1 MIEIKYISSN
11 GKSYDLIGDKMRTTS
26 GNFHKYAWTKNVKKV
41 NGKERLTKFTKE
53 STNYQLTLTLRG
65 GLDERKEMLNDL
77 IDSFEQDVINR
88 TPGTICFG
96 GYYTRCFIISSESKI
111 SEIRNC
117 WSDCMVEI
125 YCADS
130 FWIKEKKLSYP
141 IFTGAGNDNFLEY
154 PYDCLY
160 DYTSKQKGISE
171 LDNDHYADA
180 NFKMTIYG
188 PVVDPIINI
197 GNYPYKVDT
206 TVEENEYLT
215 IDGTKNTVERTLAD
229 GTIINEYNKRSFENS
244 VFRPI
249 PPGNNSVLWSGD
261 FGWDITLYQER
272 SEPKW

>member
-1 MIEIKYISSN
+1 
-11 GKSYDLIGDKMRTTS
+11 
-26 GNFHKYAWTKNVKKV
+26 
-41 NGKERLTKFTKE
+41 
-53 STNYQLTLTLRG
+53 
-65 GLDERKEMLNDL
+65 
-77 IDSFEQDVINR
+77 
-88 TPGTICFG
+88 
-96 GYYTRCFIISSESKI
+96 
-111 SEIRNC
+111 
-117 WSDCMVEI
+117 
-125 YCADS
+125 
-130 FWIKEKKLSYP
+130 
-141 IFTGAGNDNFLEY
+141 
-154 PYDCLY
+154 
-160 DYTSKQKGISE
+160 
-171 LDNDHYADA
+171 
-180 NFKMTIYG
+180 MTIYG

>member
-1 MIEIKYISSN
+1 MSSN

-77 IDSFEQDVINR
+77 INSFEQDVISR

-96 GYYTRCFIISSESKI
+96 EYYTRCFIISSESKI

-117 WSDCMVEI
+117 WSDCMVEV

-130 FWIKEKKLSYP
+130 FWIKEKKISYP
-141 IFTGAGNDNFLEY
+141 IFTGAGNDNFLEF
-154 PYDCLY
+154 PYDFPF
-160 DYTSKQKGISE
+160 DYTSQQKGISV

-180 NFKMTIYG
+180 NFNMIIYG
-188 PVVDPIINI
+188 PVVDPIVNI
-197 GNYPYKVDT
+197 GGYPYEVNT
-206 TVEENEYLT
+206 TVEANEYLV
-215 IDGTKNTVERTLAD
+215 IDSTKNAVTRILTDE
-229 GTIINEYNKRSFENS
+229 TIVNEYNNRSFENS

-249 PPGNNSVLWSGD
+249 PPGNHNVLWSGD
-261 FGWDITLYQER
+261 FGWDIVLYQER

>member
-41 NGKERLTKFTKE
+41 NGKECLTKFTKE
-53 STNYQLTLTLRG
+53 STKYQLTLTLRG

-88 TPGTICFG
+88 PPGTICFG

-130 FWIKEKKLSYP
+130 FWIKEKKISYP

-160 DYTSKQKGISE
+160 DYTSKQKGISA
-171 LDNDHYADA
+171 LNNDHYADA

-244 VFRPI
+244 VFQPI